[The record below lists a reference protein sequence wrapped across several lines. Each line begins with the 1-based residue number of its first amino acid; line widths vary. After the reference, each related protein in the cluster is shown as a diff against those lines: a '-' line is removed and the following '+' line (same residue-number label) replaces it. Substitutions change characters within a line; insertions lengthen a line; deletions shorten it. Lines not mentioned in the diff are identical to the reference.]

1 MILIIVNTVTAANFI
16 WMGYKIRQRKIPFG
30 KQIGMTLWPVR
41 YDQTIE
47 FLTELFPAIAR

>member
-1 MILIIVNTVTAANFI
+1 
-16 WMGYKIRQRKIPFG
+16 MGYKIRQRKIPVG

>member
-1 MILIIVNTVTAANFI
+1 
-16 WMGYKIRQRKIPFG
+16 MGYKIRQRKIPVG
-30 KQIGMTLWPVR
+30 KQIGMTLWLVR